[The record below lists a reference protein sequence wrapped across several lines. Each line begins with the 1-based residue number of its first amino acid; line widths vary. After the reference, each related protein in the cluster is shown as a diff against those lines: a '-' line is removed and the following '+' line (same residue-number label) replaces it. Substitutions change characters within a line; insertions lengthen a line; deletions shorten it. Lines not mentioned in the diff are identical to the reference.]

1 MEIIYFSVGFALF
14 VVFILA
20 FLIQLV
26 YYWFVFGRLAFY
38 RLKNR
43 GDAASSKQEAV
54 SVVISARNEFHNL
67 EQFLPLILKQDYPD
81 FEVVVVNDCSDD
93 ESSEF
98 LDQLARENK
107 KLKVVQLTQSLNFF
121 QGKKFPLSM
130 GIKSAKN
137 DLLLLT
143 DADCY
148 PENDQWIKQ
157 MMQAYQPK
165 TEVLLAYGPYEKKPG
180 LLNKIIRFD
189 TLHIAMQYLS
199 LALIGKPYMGVGRNL
214 SYRKS
219 LFLMNKGFTSHY
231 KISSGDDDLFISQV
245 AKKRNTDV
253 LISAE
258 NRMISIP
265 KKTFSAWV
273 RQKRRHLSTGFY
285 YTFSIKFLLGMYA
298 GSQLLFY
305 AGFVALLVVTPF
317 VIINPHPY
325 IYYGT
330 VVFVFL
336 LRLISQWIVFSKA
349 GQKLG
354 EKGLFW
360 IYPWAEIFF
369 VIFTPLLA
377 VSNSLAKKPKW
388 K

>member
-20 FLIQLV
+20 FLVQLV
-26 YYWFVFGRLAFY
+26 YYWLVFGRLAFY
-38 RLKNR
+38 RQKKA
-43 GDAASSKQEAV
+43 GDAHTPKQEAV

-67 EQFLPLILKQDYPD
+67 ERFLPLILAQDYPD

-148 PENDQWIKQ
+148 PENDQWISR
-157 MMQAYQPK
+157 MVQAYQPQ
-165 TEVLLAYGPYEKKPG
+165 TEVLLAYGPYENKSG

-219 LFLMNKGFTSHY
+219 LFLKNKGFTSHY
-231 KISSGDDDLFISQV
+231 KISSGDDDLFISMV
-245 AKKRNTDV
+245 AKKHNTDV

-265 KKTFSAWV
+265 KKSFSAWI

-285 YTFSIKFLLGMYA
+285 YTFSVKLLLGMYA
-298 GSQLLFY
+298 ASQLFFY
-305 AGFVALLVVTPF
+305 VGFVALLVVAPF

-325 IYYGT
+325 IYYGV

-336 LRLISQWIVFSKA
+336 LRLISQWIIFSKA

-377 VSNSLAKKPKW
+377 LSNLLAKKPKW